1 MTHSGWRQ
9 GIVTITYEKLVIAL
23 MLLLS
28 LPNTFMLIA
37 SSILLALY
45 MLVWQRK
52 RGGAVK
58 ALIFIAMRTPLSTGV
73 AATYENY
80 AIVKWALLLGLS
92 LYIVLTNPWPRQR
105 LARRF
110 LLLIAGLSL
119 YIIFIGLFN
128 SDYPVTSAFKVFSW
142 AFVLSAVIV
151 GVLACDRV
159 DWTAHMCWYLN
170 LILLLSPLSWALG
183 IAYLRNGRGYQGLLN
198 HPNMMGVIASICFTL
213 NLYLMQE
220 RRESGRT
227 VFLLLA
233 AVQGVLS
240 LSRTGVISM
249 VLSFIAFTLFVMKRG
264 WKKTLTILLS
274 FMGIAALII
283 FGFGDSVIDFIYKGR
298 SVGELFYSREG
309 QIARYM
315 EKFHA
320 HPLFGSG
327 FMVPQNSAGK
337 SFVLSFELSIEPG
350 NLIIALLGDLGIVG
364 TILFFVPYI
373 VLLRHMDKRKLSL
386 FLLPFIVSM
395 GEMIFFST
403 NNTAILYYVLYAVCL
418 LPGKK
423 RRTAHQGLIRSAR
436 QGRYPTPR

>member
-1 MTHSGWRQ
+1 MKHSRWRQ
-9 GIVTITYEKLVIAL
+9 GLVTVTYEKLVIAL

-37 SSILLALY
+37 SSVLLALY

-58 ALIFIAMRTPLSTGV
+58 ALIFIAVRTPLSTGF
-73 AATYENY
+73 AATYETY
-80 AIVKWALLLGLS
+80 SIVKWALLLGLS
-92 LYIVLTNPWPRQR
+92 LYILLSSPWPKQPF
-105 LARRF
+105 ARRF

-119 YIIFIGLFN
+119 YIVAIGFFN
-128 SDYPVTSAFKVFSW
+128 SGYPVTSAFKVFSW
-142 AFVLSAVIV
+142 AFVFSAVVV
-151 GVLACDRV
+151 GVLSCDKV

-170 LILLLSPLSWALG
+170 LIFLLSPLSWALG

-227 VFLLLA
+227 VFLLIA
-233 AVQGVLS
+233 AVQGILS

-249 VLSFIAFTLFVMKRG
+249 VLSFIVFTLFVMKRG
-264 WKKTLTILLS
+264 WKKTLTIILS

-283 FGFGDSVIDFIYKGR
+283 FGFGDSVLDFIYKGR
-298 SVGELFYSREG
+298 SVGELLYSREG

-315 EKFHA
+315 EKFTA
-320 HPLFGSG
+320 HPAFGSG
-327 FMVPQNSAGK
+327 FMVPQNSAGR
-337 SFVLSFELSIEPG
+337 SFELSFELSIEPG

-364 TILFFVPYI
+364 ALLFFVPYGA
-373 VLLRHMDKRKLSL
+373 LLKHMDKRKLSL

-403 NNTAILYYVLYAVCL
+403 NNIAILYYVIFAVCL
-418 LPGKK
+418 LPGKEK
-423 RRTAHQGLIRSAR
+423 RAQRGSVA
-436 QGRYPTPR
+436 